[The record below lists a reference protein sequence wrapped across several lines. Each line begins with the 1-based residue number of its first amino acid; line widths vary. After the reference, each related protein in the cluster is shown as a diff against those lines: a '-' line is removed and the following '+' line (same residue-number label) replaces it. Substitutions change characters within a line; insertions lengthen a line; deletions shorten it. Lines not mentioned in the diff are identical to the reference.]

1 MIVDTSSL
9 GLRWQQLQIQ
19 CSIDVFSA
27 KQSEIINKIHRSNS
41 RKLKKKLKKKEK
53 KTEARS
59 VSEDGGDDGT
69 VALH

>member
-41 RKLKKKLKKKEK
+41 RKLKKKLKKEK
-53 KTEARS
+53 KIEARS